1 MLQLWRILTAGTKN
15 FLRNAWLSTAA
26 TAVMTV
32 TLTIIV
38 VSFISNSALTDTVK
52 SVTDKI
58 VLSVYLKETDTPAQS
73 DLIRTRLEATGNV
86 QQTTFITKDEALAKF
101 KEKNKSNPLQLQA
114 IELTG
119 NTLPASYEVHLIDR
133 NKLDDVIKV
142 ASQPEIRPLLDD
154 KNPVS
159 ISGSRRDA
167 IQNIIRGS
175 NFVIR
180 LGLVAS
186 LIFLIISTLI
196 IFNTIRMAIFTRR
209 DEIEIMK
216 LVGATKWFIRG
227 PFLFEATLYGIVGAF
242 IATAL
247 AYTLLLGSGPKLSNY
262 IDVQSTIAFFTSYPF
277 LIIGAEIFIGMC
289 IGIFSSLLAMSR
301 YLKL

>member
-1 MLQLWRILTAGTKN
+1 MIQFWRVLQSGTRN
-15 FLRNAWLSTAA
+15 FLRNMWLSTAA
-26 TAVMTV
+26 TAVMTI

-38 VSFISNSALTDTVK
+38 ISFISNSALTSTIKD
-52 SVTDKI
+52 VTDKI
-58 VLSVYLKETDTPAQS
+58 VLSVYLKDSVTPAQKT
-73 DLIRTRLEATGNV
+73 LILSRLEATGNV
-86 QQTTFITKDEALAKF
+86 QETAYVSKDIALARF
-101 KEKNKSNPLQLQA
+101 KEKNQANLLQLQA

-119 NTLPASYEVHLIDR
+119 NTLPASYEVHLKNR
-133 NKLDDVIKV
+133 NKLDDVLKV
-142 ASQPEIRPLLDD
+142 ATQPDIKPLLDD
-154 KNPVS
+154 KNPLS
-159 ISGSRRDA
+159 ISGSRKDA

-186 LIFLIISTLI
+186 IIFLVISTLI

-227 PFLFEATLYGIVGAF
+227 PFLFEATLYGTVGAC

-247 AYTLLLGSGPKLSNY
+247 AYTLLLGTGPKLSNY
-262 IDVQSTIAFFTSYPF
+262 INVQATITFFTSYPW
-277 LIIGAEIFIGMC
+277 LIIGTEIIIGMC